1 MIDNGLYMIFDY
13 YGNVD
18 GQPLTCIIQVDEALH
33 REKGSRIK
41 LPDYLDIY
49 KEITDIDEFQPN
61 SFALKEFKM
70 AEEDAKNTAIQ
81 SEQKQ
86 A

>member
-49 KEITDIDEFQPN
+49 KEITDIDEF
-61 SFALKEFKM
+61 
-70 AEEDAKNTAIQ
+70 
-81 SEQKQ
+81 
-86 A
+86 